1 MSILCV
7 SRWSEVFET
16 AESRRH
22 RTLIWIAVPVSF
34 NSTGLQR
41 LLDEFEPVKAA
52 ALYGCWNALLKV
64 AATAPQ
70 RGVLAGQKGESYSA
84 GRLARLSGFPRELF
98 EELIPWCVE
107 VGWLVDAQATT
118 GLPDLTGPDLTKP
131 DRTGPDTT
139 RPVPD
144 RSGPGVEI
152 FQSQPEESQPEGKA
166 AEVAHLEAATPKPAT
181 GDRQRVRL
189 TDLLPQSELL
199 QRLDG
204 LLVTPGTPIVG
215 PVVSP
220 DRLRREEI
228 DRASTEFWFS
238 WYRDQ
243 LASRSPLLRAGNM
256 AEAVYVLAAVLA
268 VKKLKGIENR
278 MALLI
283 KWLKDRD
290 ATSISA
296 ADFRAAAER
305 ISRLT
310 GDSRL
315 LPSAPSA
322 APESRASQSSASPD
336 PTSPAAEPRV
346 RWVPGTKTLTQR
358 VRELRTVER
367 QTVPE

>member
-1 MSILCV
+1 L
-7 SRWSEVFET
+7 
-16 AESRRH
+16 
-22 RTLIWIAVPVSF
+22 
-34 NSTGLQR
+34 
-41 LLDEFEPVKAA
+41 
-52 ALYGCWNALLKV
+52 
-64 AATAPQ
+64 
-70 RGVLAGQKGESYSA
+70 
-84 GRLARLSGFPRELF
+84 
-98 EELIPWCVE
+98 
-107 VGWLVDAQATT
+107 
-118 GLPDLTGPDLTKP
+118 
-131 DRTGPDTT
+131 
-139 RPVPD
+139 
-144 RSGPGVEI
+144 
-152 FQSQPEESQPEGKA
+152 QSQPEESQPEGKA